1 MSLDLKNPKPFY
13 LQIIDDI
20 KTKISSGKLK
30 IGENIGSQQQLSR
43 EYNVSLITI
52 KKAIA
57 ELINQDVLFSRVGKG
72 TYVSNRPSTI
82 DLSIHKTIGLVLSDL
97 KNPFFSLIIHSIEAK
112 ASEFGY
118 NILLSNSSDHAD
130 KEDTIIKHFLSI
142 NVDGLIIASLSN
154 LYRASQTIRELK
166 NEDFPFIMIS
176 YIEDKDVYFVGTDH
190 ENGAYMATEHLINA
204 GYNSV
209 GFISGEEG
217 NLLGKLREKGYLR
230 AMKKFGKDINQNFIF
245 RSTRGA
251 KDYESG
257 YEIGVN
263 FCKSKERPAAIFAYK
278 DLAALGFEQAALE
291 HGLSIPQDVAIVGFD
306 NIESTEYAP
315 VPLTTISQ
323 PTDKIGKMSTELL
336 IQKIQGN
343 EIQFHTILK
352 PELIIRKS
360 SG

>member
-20 KTKISSGKLK
+20 KMKISSGQLK
-30 IGENIGSQQQLSR
+30 IGEKIGSQQELSR
-43 EYNVSLITI
+43 AYDVSLITI

-57 ELINQDVLFSRVGKG
+57 ELINQNVLFSRVGKG
-72 TYVSNRPSTI
+72 TYVANRPSTI
-82 DLSIHKTIGLVLSDL
+82 DLSRHKTIGVVLSDL
-97 KNPFFSLIIHSIEAK
+97 KNPFFSLIINSIEAK

-118 NILLSNSSDHAD
+118 NILLSNSADHAD
-130 KEDTIIKHFLSI
+130 KEDTVIRHFLSI
-142 NVDGLIIASLSN
+142 GVDGLIIASLSHM
-154 LYRASQTIRELK
+154 YRASSTIRELK
-166 NEDFPFIMIS
+166 NDDFPFIMVS

-190 ENGAYMATEHLINA
+190 EKGAYMATEHLIQA
-204 GYNSV
+204 GYNQV
-209 GFISGEEG
+209 GYISGEEG

-230 AMKKFGKDINQNFIF
+230 AMKKYDKEINQNFIF
-245 RSTRGA
+245 RSTSGA

-257 YEIGVN
+257 YEIGAR
-263 FCKSKERPAAIFAYK
+263 FCRLEKRPDAIFAYK
-278 DLAALGFEQAALE
+278 DLAALGFEQAVLE
-291 HGLSIPQDVAIVGFD
+291 HGMKIPQDVAIVGYD

-323 PTDKIGKMSTELL
+323 PTDEIGKLTTELL

-360 SG
+360 C